1 MKKTFLLLVPMFV
14 AIAAVPA
21 GYEHWTAEQFATH
34 EATLRKAVK
43 NGLAGETLGHW
54 GNHLLLKSRREASS
68 GQAELHETQA
78 DLLIVQSGGATIIVG
93 GKVVGGK
100 TSAPNEIRGT
110 SIEGGEMP
118 VQNEEPLKRELD
130 DFVTAVREKRS
141 PLVDGA
147 QGRRALEL
155 ATRIVQKM
163 GSV

>member
-1 MKKTFLLLVPMFV
+1 MKKTFLLLVPVFV

-21 GYEHWTAEQFATH
+21 GYEHWTAEQFASH
-34 EATLRKAVK
+34 EQTLHKAVK
-43 NGLAGETLGHW
+43 DGLASETLGRW

-110 SIEGGEMP
+110 SIEGGEKH
-118 VQNEEPLKRELD
+118 VLKAGDVLHIPAKTPHQVLLD
-130 DFVTAVREKRS
+130 PGQTLDYIVLK
-141 PLVDGA
+141 VD
-147 QGRRALEL
+147 
-155 ATRIVQKM
+155 TR
-163 GSV
+163 